1 MSSPAKLF
9 AGVVTLA
16 SAGLLAACQGDPVGV
31 VSPQLHRVVA
41 AERGN
46 SDAAHLC
53 QDAGYLSILPESGT
67 AFANTGD
74 CVSYAAQG
82 GEFFQR
88 ITFSNITLGACN
100 DITFGYTVNGVSTD
114 VYTKPYDCAPA
125 HSYTDVS
132 ILVPLGST
140 VDVFLRDNSCGAT
153 FTQESG
159 HALVTG
165 TNPYQIAITDAGG
178 FCEATSPT
186 TSHPPTNGV
195 GNLNVTE
202 TIV

>member
-1 MSSPAKLF
+1 MGTPVRLIGAVALV
-9 AGVVTLA
+9 ACG
-16 SAGLLAACQGDPVGV
+16 GLMAACQGDPVGV
-31 VSPQLHRVVA
+31 NRELRPSFAVGN
-41 AERGN
+41 GN

-53 QDAGYLSILPESGT
+53 QQNGFAHLFREDGT

-82 GEFFQR
+82 GLLSEK

-114 VYTKPYDCAPA
+114 LYTKPYDCAPF
-125 HSYTDVS
+125 HSYADVTVQ
-132 ILVPLGST
+132 VPVGST
-140 VDVFLRDNSCGAT
+140 VQVYLRDNTCSAT
-153 FTQESG
+153 FTQNSG

-178 FCEATSPT
+178 FCEATSP
-186 TSHPPTNGV
+186 SASRPPTNGI

-202 TIV
+202 TIL